1 MKTLKL
7 FFILL
12 LSVTLVTGLGK
23 NPEVSAAG
31 TYTVKYGDTMWK
43 IAVKHQVGVSELI
56 GANPQLNNP
65 DLIYPGQSIAIP
77 GGDQTAQNYTYEV
90 VKLVNAERAKAGFAP
105 LKENWELSRVARY
118 KSQDMIDKNYFSHT
132 SPTYGSPFQMMK
144 DFGISY
150 QAAGENIAAGQRTP
164 AEVVDAWMNSEGH
177 RKNILSP
184 AYTEIGVGY
193 VKGGSYGHYWIQMFI
208 KR

>member
-1 MKTLKL
+1 MKTIKL
-7 FFILL
+7 LFISL
-12 LSVTLVTGLGK
+12 LSVTLVFGFGNSSK
-23 NPEVSAAG
+23 VSAAG
-31 TYTVKYGDTMWK
+31 TYKVTYGDTMWK
-43 IAVKHQVGVSELI
+43 IAVKNQVGVSELI
-56 GANPQLNNP
+56 SANPQISNP
-65 DLIYPGQSIAIP
+65 NMIYPGQSLNIP
-77 GGDQTAQNYTYEV
+77 GVNSTSQNYTYEV
-90 VKLVNAERAKAGFAP
+90 VKLVNVERSKVGLPP

-118 KSQDMIDKNYFSHT
+118 KSEDMINKNYFSHT

-164 AEVVDAWMNSEGH
+164 AEVVEAWMNSEGH

-184 AYTEIGVGY
+184 TYTEIGVGY
-193 VKGGSYGHYWIQMFI
+193 VKGGSYGHYWTQMFI